1 MLKNVLSI
9 KKNEKFM
16 IALVGA
22 GGKTTTML
30 YLAEYY
36 KKLDMRVLVTT
47 TTRIFVPEK
56 SKYDNFIMNESEN
69 IDFKDIRKGTI
80 TLLGKGIEKNNKV
93 IGLDIKTIDELY
105 LKSLFDIILVEADG
119 SKHKPIKAPELH
131 EPVIPIECTHVIGVI
146 GLDALGS
153 EVNDE
158 NVHRLK
164 AFKRI
169 TEAKNGDLINNNML
183 LSLINHENGLF
194 KNVPKKSKKI
204 LLLNKA
210 INSELEEEAK
220 VLKNKLCWNKEIQ
233 VVIRGRYND

>member
-1 MLKNVLSI
+1 MLKNVINI
-9 KKNEKFM
+9 KKNEKLM

-30 YLAEYY
+30 YLANYY

-56 SKYDNFIMNESEN
+56 SEYDNSLMTESEI
-69 IDFKDIRKGTI
+69 IDFNDVRKGTV
-80 TLLGKGIEKNNKV
+80 TLLGKGIDEKNKV
-93 IGLDIKTIDELY
+93 IGLDINTIDELY
-105 LKSLFDIILVEADG
+105 IKSLFDIILVEADG
-119 SKHKPIKAPELH
+119 SKRKPIKAPEFH
-131 EPVIPIECTHVIGVI
+131 EPVIPMECTHVIGVI
-146 GLDALGS
+146 GLDALGR

-164 AFKRI
+164 AFKKI

-183 LSLINHENGLF
+183 LALINHKNGLF

-210 INSELEEEAK
+210 ITSDLKEKGK
-220 VLKNKLCWNKEIQ
+220 VLKDELCWNKEIE